1 MKHNTD
7 YIGALIECNSEKAEY
22 AEINQDFKE
31 DISNL
36 LTIGKIYNFHV
47 SNRTEAPFAVKN
59 TRACILLQKTSV

>member
-47 SNRTEAPFAVKN
+47 SNIHFDEKIRVNAIKV
-59 TRACILLQKTSV
+59 QY